1 MALDPQ
7 CKAFLDTL
15 ASAGGKPLEQLPV
28 EEARLMSAGLSAFGG
43 PVEPIADVE
52 NRTVP
57 GPAGPI
63 PVRVYR
69 PVLNETLPALIY
81 FHGGGF
87 VICSLDTHDGEC
99 RSLANASGC
108 AVISV
113 DYRLAPENKYP
124 AAVDDA
130 YAATRYVAEHAAE
143 FGIDPQRIAVGGDS
157 AGGNLSTVVAR
168 LARDR
173 GGPPLKFQ
181 LLIYP
186 LVDFDDNSPSMQ
198 QYSKDYFV
206 TRESMDWF
214 TECYLPNRAA
224 GREPSASPWNADDVR
239 GLPPAM
245 IMTAECDPLRDQG
258 EAYARTLQS
267 AGVPVELKRYDGM
280 IHAFFSFPGAIDA
293 AKVARHDAGSALRR
307 ALKASAPASA

>member
-1 MALDPQ
+1 MALHPQ
-7 CKAFLDTL
+7 CKAFLDIL
-15 ASAGGKPLEQLPV
+15 ASGDGKPLEQLPV
-28 EEARLMSAGLSAFGG
+28 EEARLMSAGLSNFGG
-43 PVEPIADVE
+43 PEEPVAEVQ

-57 GPAGPI
+57 GPGGPI
-63 PVRVYR
+63 AVRVYR
-69 PVLNETLPALIY
+69 PVVKETLPALIY

-87 VICSLDTHDGEC
+87 VICSLDTHDREC
-99 RSLANASGC
+99 RNLANASGC

-124 AAVDDA
+124 SAVEDA
-130 YAATRYVAEHAAE
+130 YAATQYVAEHAAE
-143 FGIDPQRIAVGGDS
+143 FGIDPQRIGVGGDS
-157 AGGNLSTVVAR
+157 AGGNLATVVAT

-186 LVDFDDNSPSMQ
+186 LVDFADNSPSMQ
-198 QYSKDYFV
+198 QYAKDYFL

-214 TECYLPNRAA
+214 TDCYLSNRAA
-224 GREPSASPWNADDVR
+224 GLEPTASPMNATDVR

-245 IMTAECDPLRDQG
+245 ILTAEYDPLRDQG
-258 EAYARTLQS
+258 EAYARKLQS

-280 IHAFFSFPGAIDA
+280 IHAFFSFSGVIET
-293 AKVARHDAGSALRR
+293 AKVALADGAAALRR
-307 ALKASAPASA
+307 ALGASVASV